1 MEEMIQPLEQ
11 NLIFSMT
18 ISIGSELIPA
28 EVYFARLSDD
38 ITFTRVIIYP
48 GNQEAQRTIDVD
60 RDETGWIDMYTGE
73 SSAWSILVA
82 PSLDFHIAQHK
93 KH

>member
-1 MEEMIQPLEQ
+1 
-11 NLIFSMT
+11 MT
-18 ISIGSELIPA
+18 ISIGNELIPA

-38 ITFTRVIIYP
+38 ITFTRVIIHP
-48 GNQEAQRTIDVD
+48 GSPESQRIIDVD

-73 SSAWSILVA
+73 DSPWSRLVG
-82 PSLDFHIAQHK
+82 PSLDFHIAQNK